1 MLCACSN
8 VNNTVERC
16 EAQQEATLERDKQS
30 LKRVREGVPIFCAA
44 IDKLLKLVHCA
55 LLRLLFTVKAKGTIG
70 VHAET
75 VACTCMP
82 RLWMLGIDERHCDT
96 LLATSC
102 VRVVIKKIV
111 KKRGNK
117 KSINSAQGTCD

>member
-1 MLCACSN
+1 MHCS
-8 VNNTVERC
+8 C
-16 EAQQEATLERDKQS
+16 Y
-30 LKRVREGVPIFCAA
+30 G
-44 IDKLLKLVHCA
+44 
-55 LLRLLFTVKAKGTIG
+55 LLFNVKAKGTIG

-82 RLWMLGIDERHCDT
+82 RLWMLGIDEHHCDT
-96 LLATSC
+96 LLAASC

-117 KSINSAQGTCD
+117 KSINSAQGALFYQWIYIDEGNRPFLAIVYPHLDAYLPQDYHRLCMRNHN

>member
-30 LKRVREGVPIFCAA
+30 LKRVRGASAYIFCAA
-44 IDKLLKLVHCA
+44 IDKLLELVHCA
-55 LLRLLFTVKAKGTIG
+55 LLRLLFNVKAKGTIG

-82 RLWMLGIDERHCDT
+82 RPWMLGIDERHCDT
-96 LLATSC
+96 LLAASC
-102 VRVVIKKIV
+102 VRVVIKIIV

-117 KSINSAQGTCD
+117 KSIIVPGNV